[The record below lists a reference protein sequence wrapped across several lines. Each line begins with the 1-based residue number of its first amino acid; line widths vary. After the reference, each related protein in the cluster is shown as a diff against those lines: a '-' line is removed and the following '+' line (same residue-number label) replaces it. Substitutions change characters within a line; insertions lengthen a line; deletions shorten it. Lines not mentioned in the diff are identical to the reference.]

1 MENKFYFTVQDVKKT
16 SIGYKTYEMRILDL
30 TRYKTEELQKAI
42 KHYKKRKSNSIIM
55 NRVKYLDDMPY
66 VELTN
71 CFGEKR
77 TECKNGEVKTYIC
90 FDEFD
95 VKYEI

>member
-16 SIGYKTYEMRILDL
+16 SIGYKTYEMRILDS

-42 KHYKKRKSNSIIM
+42 KHYKNHKSNSIIM

-71 CFGEKR
+71 CFGEER
-77 TECKNGEVKTYIC
+77 IECKNGEVKTYIC
-90 FDEFD
+90 FDKFD
-95 VKYEI
+95 IRYEI

>member
-16 SIGYKTYEMRILDL
+16 SIGYKTYETRILDS
-30 TRYKTEELQKAI
+30 TRYKMEELQKAI
-42 KHYKKRKSNSIIM
+42 KHYKKRKANNIIM

-66 VELTN
+66 VELTH
-71 CFGEKR
+71 CFGEER
-77 TECKNGEVKTYIC
+77 MEYNSGEVKTYIC

-95 VKYEI
+95 VRYEI

>member
-16 SIGYKTYEMRILDL
+16 SIGYKTYEMRILDS

-77 TECKNGEVKTYIC
+77 TECKNGEVKTYIY

>member
-16 SIGYKTYEMRILDL
+16 SIGYKTYEMRILDS

-77 TECKNGEVKTYIC
+77 TECKNGEVKAYIC

-95 VKYEI
+95 VRYEI